1 MRYELKDKERQAALE
16 KALPGIAEKLQM
28 VCERD
33 GGNLDG
39 NYSIL
44 VSSVGTFV
52 LMGEGD
58 WSLSL
63 PTADLEV
70 IGTYNSAQWNE
81 YPKVTPPEGVPMRVE
96 YTAPLMTVYQ
106 RGGIAV
112 FENGHWYECTPDGR
126 HKISQ
131 FKNGRRVVR
140 FRPWDDEK

>member
-1 MRYELKDKERQAALE
+1 MIELKDKERQAALE
-16 KALPGIAEKLQM
+16 KALPGFTEALKRAYEYS
-28 VCERD
+28 ED
-33 GGNLDG
+33 GLKGN
-39 NYSIL
+39 SRM
-44 VSSVGTFV
+44 VSSRFA
-52 LMGEGD
+52 ENPEPFN
-58 WSLSL
+58 WEWAISL
-63 PTADLEV
+63 PTADLEIV
-70 IGTYNSAQWNE
+70 EEYDPNVWNK
-81 YPKVTPPEGVPMRVE
+81 YPEVTPPEGVPMRVE